1 MGAKTSKKCDIKDAK
16 GDGILALSGDRRP
29 KSFLQN
35 VKLRCE
41 EDFIPANVKA
51 IMGIDQAQF
60 YQVDVKYDL
69 AVIIPTAVAVALFLI
84 LVLMLAARRRA
95 GLKE

>member
-1 MGAKTSKKCDIKDAK
+1 MGTTTSKCDSKDAK
-16 GDGILALSGDRRP
+16 GDGILAINGDRRP

-41 EDFIPANVKA
+41 TDFLPVNVKA
-51 IMGIDQAQF
+51 MMGIDQAQF

-84 LVLMLAARRRA
+84 LILMLAMRRRTS
-95 GLKE
+95 LTV

>member
-1 MGAKTSKKCDIKDAK
+1 MGAKTSKCDRKDAK

-41 EDFIPANVKA
+41 ADFIPASAKE

-95 GLKE
+95 GLTV